1 MWKLQI
7 ISIEHFAVKDNPKTV
22 ERVELSPPGTASERL
37 TAVTQRR
44 SKRHVA
50 RTDKSGSDSE
60 PEKLAS
66 MQLCERILYSGCLI
80 HIPRLTVL

>member
-1 MWKLQI
+1 MKN
-7 ISIEHFAVKDNPKTV
+7 NPKTV
-22 ERVELSPPGTASERL
+22 ERVELSPGTASERL

-50 RTDKSGSDSE
+50 RTDKSGSGSE

-66 MQLCERILYSGCLI
+66 MQLCERILYSRCLI